1 MCGRGVSHSQ
11 RVTVGE
17 CRLLD
22 PLERCAERDVVW
34 SFECV
39 WELVARCMCV
49 AHTVVTLETRHE
61 SRFEI

>member
-1 MCGRGVSHSQ
+1 
-11 RVTVGE
+11 
-17 CRLLD
+17 LLD